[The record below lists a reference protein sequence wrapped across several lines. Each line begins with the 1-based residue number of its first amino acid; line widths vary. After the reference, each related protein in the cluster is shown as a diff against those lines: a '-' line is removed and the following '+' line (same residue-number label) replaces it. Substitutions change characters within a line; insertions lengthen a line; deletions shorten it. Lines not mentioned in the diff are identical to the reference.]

1 VDIDKGK
8 QLSVGP
14 AHISAAK
21 LSLSPVQ
28 EMHSLNFTTKKRE
41 FARIDGE
48 NEKLL
53 KKLSST
59 HTSV

>member
-1 VDIDKGK
+1 
-8 QLSVGP
+8 LSVGP
-14 AHISAAK
+14 AHLSAAK

-28 EMHSLNFTTKKRE
+28 ELHSLNFTSKKRE

-59 HTSV
+59 NTSV